1 MTEMVINPTVKS
13 NVKYGKLILCLLL
26 DFVGYLSYVVPFF
39 GEFTDVIWA
48 PISAFLITRMFKG
61 TIGKVGGVFA
71 FIEEIIPG
79 LDFIPTFTIT
89 WIYSSFIKKS

>member
-1 MTEMVINPTVKS
+1 MSELLINSTVETNS
-13 NVKYGKLILCLLL
+13 KYRKLLLCFLL
-26 DFVGYLSYVVPFF
+26 DFIGYLSYLIPFF

-71 FIEEIIPG
+71 FIEEIMPG

-89 WIYSSFIKKS
+89 WLYSNYIMKK